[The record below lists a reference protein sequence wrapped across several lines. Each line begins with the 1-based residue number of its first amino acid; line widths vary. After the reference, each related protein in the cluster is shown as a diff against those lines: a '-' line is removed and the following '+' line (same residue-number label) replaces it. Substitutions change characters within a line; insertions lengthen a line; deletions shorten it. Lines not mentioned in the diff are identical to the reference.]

1 MESNEREKMYHI
13 NDHIAVAVAGISS
26 DANILVNFARIVAQ
40 RHLFTYGEPMPV
52 EQLVQ
57 AVCDQKQ
64 GYTQFGGLRPYGVSF
79 LFAGWDKD
87 FGFQLY
93 QSDPA
98 GNYTAW
104 KATAIGNNSQS
115 AQALLKSEY
124 NETLKQDE
132 GRELILK
139 ILKKSMDKTQL
150 LLENIEILELIYDPI
165 SQNVAIRTLTSDE
178 IHITCDKIN
187 R

>member
-1 MESNEREKMYHI
+1 MT
-13 NDHIAVAVAGISS
+13 V
-26 DANILVNFARIVAQ
+26 F
-40 RHLFTYGEPMPV
+40 
-52 EQLVQ
+52 
-57 AVCDQKQ
+57 
-64 GYTQFGGLRPYGVSF
+64 
-79 LFAGWDKD
+79 
-87 FGFQLY
+87 FQ
-93 QSDPA
+93 
-98 GNYTAW
+98 
-104 KATAIGNNSQS
+104 ATAIGNNSQS